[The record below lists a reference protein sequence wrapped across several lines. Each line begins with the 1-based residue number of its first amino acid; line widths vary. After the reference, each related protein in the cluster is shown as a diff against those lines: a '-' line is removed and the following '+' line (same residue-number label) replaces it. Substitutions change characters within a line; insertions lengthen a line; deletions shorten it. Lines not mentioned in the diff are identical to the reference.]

1 MQDLKKIIIYMCVC
15 ICIYIYI
22 YKYIFL
28 HLMFSVLTP
37 TQCLIYY

>member
-1 MQDLKKIIIYMCVC
+1 MCV
-15 ICIYIYI
+15 YMYMYI